1 MMNSALE
8 KVHGRLTRI
17 RLLALAYLRYQMI
30 FSLPDGLPETFRI
43 PSGTRVFWL
52 PTYGS
57 TYGLTYGGQFHYL
70 RAYLRTY
77 LRHSLTEVPN
87 SLNMT
92 LGPPRRESTSFIKKS
107 IEKTSY
113 F

>member
-1 MMNSALE
+1 MTAYIYSYILKFVYSA
-8 KVHGRLTRI
+8 
-17 RLLALAYLRYQMI
+17 
-30 FSLPDGLPETFRI
+30 LPDGLPETFRI
-43 PSGTRVFWL
+43 PSGTRAFYL

-87 SLNMT
+87 SLNLT
-92 LGPPRRESTSFIKKS
+92 LGPPRQESTSFIKKS
-107 IEKTSY
+107 IKKTTD